1 MNYQVVN
8 RRIRHFCLSWL
19 PPCLKIPPIQSKS
32 QTVWEK
38 NFIFLTDAGHVLLIV
53 CLCCIFVCHVEGIVL
68 CITIICA
75 ICFLRSML
83 VFLLVY
89 TRLIFCIYLNGYL
102 SGKISWIS
110 ILNILKNSSFFHLRN
125 RKPAFCGTKC
135 HICKFCKVMFYSS
148 KM

>member
-75 ICFLRSML
+75 ICFLRSMF

-89 TRLIFCIYLNGYL
+89 TRLIFCIYLYGCL

-110 ILNILKNSSFFHLRN
+110 DWILVFHSSFSHSTAPCLFA
-125 RKPAFCGTKC
+125 KIGK
-135 HICKFCKVMFYSS
+135 SD
-148 KM
+148 